1 MENEQLVAPR
11 RTADVLPYAPAK
23 PTRARFGVLAFLCTL
38 ALLLYIDRVC
48 IGQAASHIR
57 KEFELSEQ
65 QMSWVF
71 NAFLLAYCLF
81 EVPAGHWGDRY
92 GSRGVIARVVVC
104 WSIFTALTGAAI
116 GLSSLILIRFLF
128 GAGEAGA
135 FPNAARVVTRWFPTT
150 ERGRV
155 RGAITFVSLVGA
167 IVAPILS
174 SHLIELVGW
183 RPTFAIFGVLGIV
196 WAVAFYGWFRDDP
209 AKHWAANAT
218 ELALIRE
225 PVAGAGI
232 NEDDASAATHGI
244 PWSRVLT
251 SPNLWLLGFI
261 MTASG
266 ALFYML
272 FQWYPSYLKAARGQS
287 EISSGWLTAAVMS
300 GGAVGCLLGGWL
312 SDFVIRHT
320 SARRWPR
327 SLCGAG
333 CLLAAGLAALSVR
346 FTGESTAGVTL
357 CNFLALMFMQAGVP
371 TWWSVVAETSG
382 RHGAAMW
389 GLMNSMASLGLVGA
403 NVLVGRLVDLRQRA
417 GMDAL
422 HAWSPVFD
430 GVAVGLLAGGVAWLL
445 VNATRSIVEPRL
457 TAA

>member
-1 MENEQLVAPR
+1 MNQLEHSQQ
-11 RTADVLPYAPAK
+11 
-23 PTRARFGVLAFLCTL
+23 PTRARLGVLAFLCTL

-57 KEFELSEQ
+57 IEFGLSEQ

-81 EVPAGHWGDRY
+81 EVPAGHWGDRR

-116 GLSSLILIRFLF
+116 GLGSLILIRFMF

-135 FPNAARVVTRWFPTT
+135 FPNAARVVTRWFPPA

-167 IVAPILS
+167 MVAPILS
-174 SHLIELVGW
+174 SHLIQLVGW

-196 WAVAFYGWFRDDP
+196 WAAVFYAWFRDDP
-209 AKHWAANAT
+209 AKHPAANAA
-218 ELALIRE
+218 EVAIIRE
-225 PVAGAGI
+225 PVAG
-232 NEDDASAATHGI
+232 EDPAAAPATHGI
-244 PWSRVLT
+244 PWVRVLT
-251 SPNLWLLGFI
+251 SPNVWLLGLI

-320 SARRWPR
+320 EARRWPR
-327 SLCGAG
+327 SLCGCA
-333 CLLAAGLAALSVR
+333 CLFVAGLAALSVR
-346 FTGESTAGVTL
+346 FTGDSTVGVTL
-357 CNFLALMFMQAGVP
+357 CNFVALLFMQAGVP
-371 TWWSVVAETSG
+371 TWWSVVAEVSG

-403 NVLVGRLVDLRQRA
+403 NVLVGRLVDSRQKA

-422 HAWSPVFD
+422 HAWAPVFD
-430 GVAVGLLAGGVAWLL
+430 AVAVGLLTAAAAWLC
-445 VNATRSIVEPRL
+445 VNATRSIVEPR
-457 TAA
+457 TAAA

>member
-1 MENEQLVAPR
+1 MSPVDDSQR
-11 RTADVLPYAPAK
+11 

-57 KEFELSEQ
+57 KEFDLSEQ

-81 EVPAGHWGDRY
+81 EVPAGHWGDRH

-116 GLSSLILIRFLF
+116 GLTSLILIRFLF

-135 FPNAARVVTRWFPTT
+135 YPNAARVVTRWFPAR

-167 IVAPILS
+167 IVAPVLA
-174 SHLIELVGW
+174 SHLIQRFGW
-183 RPTFAIFGVLGIV
+183 RPTFAVFGALGFV
-196 WAVAFYGWFRDDP
+196 WAAAFYAWFRDDP
-209 AKHWAANAT
+209 AKHPAANAS

-225 PVAGAGI
+225 PVVGTETT
-232 NEDDASAATHGI
+232 EDAAPAPSHRI
-244 PWSRVLT
+244 PWPRVLT
-251 SPNLWLLGFI
+251 SPNVWLLGFI

-266 ALFYML
+266 ALFYIV

-312 SDFVIRHT
+312 SDLVL
-320 SARRWPR
+320 RRAGGSRWLR
-327 SLCGAG
+327 SLCGCG
-333 CLLAAGLAALSVR
+333 CMLGAGLAVLAVRQAGDSIAAVTTCIFVAL
-346 FTGESTAGVTL
+346 L
-357 CNFLALMFMQAGVP
+357 FMQAGVP

-389 GLMNSMASLGLVGA
+389 GLMNSMASLGLMFTNFVVGWM
-403 NVLVGRLVDLRQRA
+403 VDARRHA

-422 HAWSPVFD
+422 HAFSPVFD
-430 GVAVGLLAGGVAWLL
+430 TIAVGLLAGSAAWLC
-445 VNATRSIVEPRL
+445 VNATRSIVEPVPV
-457 TAA
+457 AA